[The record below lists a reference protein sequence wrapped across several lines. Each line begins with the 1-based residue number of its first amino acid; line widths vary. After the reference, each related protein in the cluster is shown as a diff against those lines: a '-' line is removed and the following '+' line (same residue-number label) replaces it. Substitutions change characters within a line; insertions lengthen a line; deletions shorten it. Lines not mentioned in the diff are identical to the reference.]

1 MGMLLLYY
9 MISYEYLLVLQV
21 NSEPDVLAVG
31 AADSLQQMVCSDT
44 LITFIYCHLI
54 YITCALA
61 AKMKVGGGCYECY
74 VYLCS

>member
-21 NSEPDVLAVG
+21 NSEPDVMAVG

-44 LITFIYCHLI
+44 
-54 YITCALA
+54 
-61 AKMKVGGGCYECY
+61 
-74 VYLCS
+74 